1 MQFVTCRIGEQL
13 YGVDITLVREINNV
27 LDITALPKEKDY
39 IRGLINLRGQIV
51 TILDMRV
58 RLGMEPRGHSEDT
71 HNIIIKGRGEL
82 NSVCR
87 ESLRASMKDIPD
99 PAGLLVDGIGD
110 VVDAEEHELEPSPAN
125 LDSAHAG
132 LLMGVVKKENALI
145 AILDVARVLTVN

>member
-1 MQFVTCRIGEQL
+1 MQFVTCRIGDQL
-13 YGVDITLVREINNV
+13 FGVDITLVREINNV
-27 LDITALPKEKDY
+27 LEITPIPREKDF

-58 RLGMEPRGHSEDT
+58 RLGMESRDHNEDT

-110 VVDAEEHELEPSPAN
+110 VVDAADHELEPPPAN
-125 LDSAHAG
+125 IEAAHAG
-132 LLMGVVKKENALI
+132 MLMGVVKKEDALI
-145 AILDVARVLTVN
+145 AILDVAKVLTFN

>member
-13 YGVDITLVREINNV
+13 FGVDITLVREINNV
-27 LDITALPKEKDY
+27 LEITSIPREKDY

-58 RLGMEPRGHSEDT
+58 RLGMPPIEHTEDT

-82 NSVCR
+82 NAVCR
-87 ESLRASMKDIPD
+87 ESLRASMKDIAD

-110 VVDAEEHELEPSPAN
+110 VVDAADHELEPPPAN
-125 LDSAHAG
+125 IESRHAG
-132 LLMGVVKKENALI
+132 MLMGMVKKEESLI
-145 AILDVARVLTVN
+145 AILDVAKVLTIN

>member
-13 YGVDITLVREINNV
+13 FGVDITLVREINNM
-27 LDITALPKEKDY
+27 LDITAIPMEKDY

-58 RLGMEPRGHSEDT
+58 RLGMEPREHSEDT

-82 NSVCR
+82 NAVCR
-87 ESLRASMKDIPD
+87 ESLRASMKDISD

-110 VVDAEEHELEPSPAN
+110 VVDAEEHEVEPSPAN

-132 LLMGVVKKENALI
+132 MLMGVVKKENALI
-145 AILDVARVLTVN
+145 AILDVARVLTVD

>member
-13 YGVDITLVREINNV
+13 FGVDITLVREINKV
-27 LDITALPKEKDY
+27 LEITAIPRERDY

-58 RLGMEPRGHSEDT
+58 RLGMEPLEHGEDS

-82 NSVCR
+82 NDVCP

-99 PAGLLVDGIGD
+99 PSGLLVDGIGD
-110 VVDAEEHELEPSPAN
+110 VVEVAGHEIEPPPAN
-125 LDSAHAG
+125 IEAAHAG
-132 LLMGVVKKENALI
+132 MLMGVVKKEDTLF
-145 AILDVARVLTVN
+145 AILDVARVLSVN

>member
-1 MQFVTCRIGEQL
+1 MQFVTCRIGDQL
-13 YGVDITLVREINNV
+13 FGVDITLVREINNV
-27 LDITALPKEKDY
+27 LDITAIPKEKDY

-58 RLGMEPRGHSEDT
+58 RLGMEPRAHSEDT

-132 LLMGVVKKENALI
+132 MLMGVVKKEDALI
-145 AILDVARVLTVN
+145 AILDVARVLAVN

>member
-13 YGVDITLVREINNV
+13 FGVDITLVREINNV
-27 LDITALPKEKDY
+27 LEITAIPRERDY

-58 RLGMEPRGHSEDT
+58 RLGMESRGHSEDT

-82 NSVCR
+82 NTVCR
-87 ESLRASMKDIPD
+87 ESLRASMKDISD

-110 VVDAEEHELEPSPAN
+110 VVDAEEHELEPAPAN
-125 LDSAHAG
+125 IDAAHAG
-132 LLMGVVKKENALI
+132 MLMGVVKKENALI
-145 AILDVARVLTVN
+145 AILDVAKILTFN

>member
-13 YGVDITLVREINNV
+13 FGVDITLVREINNV
-27 LDITALPKEKDY
+27 LEITSIPREKDY

-58 RLGMEPRGHSEDT
+58 RLGMPPKEHTEDT

-82 NSVCR
+82 NAVCR
-87 ESLRASMKDIPD
+87 ESLRASMKDIAD

-110 VVDAEEHELEPSPAN
+110 VVDAADHELEPPPAN
-125 LDSAHAG
+125 IESRHAG
-132 LLMGVVKKENALI
+132 MLMGMVKKEESLI
-145 AILDVARVLTVN
+145 AILDVAKVLTIN

>member
-13 YGVDITLVREINNV
+13 FGVDITLVREINNV
-27 LDITALPKEKDY
+27 LDITAIPRERDY

-58 RLGMEPRGHSEDT
+58 RLGMEPRSHSEDT

-87 ESLRASMKDIPD
+87 ESLRASMKDISD

-132 LLMGVVKKENALI
+132 MLMGVVKKENALI
-145 AILDVARVLTVN
+145 AILDVARVLTVD

>member
-13 YGVDITLVREINNV
+13 FGVDITLVREINNV
-27 LDITALPKEKDY
+27 LDITAIPREKDF

-58 RLGMEPRGHSEDT
+58 RLGIEPRDHSEDT

-87 ESLRASMKDIPD
+87 EALRASMKDIPD
-99 PAGLLVDGIGD
+99 PSGLLVDGIGD
-110 VVDAEEHELEPSPAN
+110 VVDAADHELEPPPAN
-125 LDSAHAG
+125 IEAAHAG
-132 LLMGVVKKENALI
+132 LLMGVVKKEDALI
-145 AILDVARVLTVN
+145 AILDVAKVLTFN

>member
-13 YGVDITLVREINNV
+13 FGVDITLVREINNV
-27 LDITALPKEKDY
+27 LEITRIPRERDY

-58 RLGMEPRGHSEDT
+58 RLGMSPIEHTVDT

-82 NSVCR
+82 NAVCT
-87 ESLRASMKDIPD
+87 EALRASMKDIAD

-110 VVDAEEHELEPSPAN
+110 VVDAADHELEPPPAN
-125 LDSAHAG
+125 IESHHAG
-132 LLMGVVKKENALI
+132 LLMGMVKKEDALI
-145 AILDVARVLTVN
+145 AILDIGKVLSLN

>member
-132 LLMGVVKKENALI
+132 MLMGVVKKENALI